1 MKVKLVITIETKSVE
16 QRSVSCI
23 QLYTGTIVCVD
34 KKYFLAVVIEV
45 KNVVPI
51 SRDLYSILVSLIYV
65 FQQVVKV
72 LH

>member
-16 QRSVSCI
+16 QRSASCI
-23 QLYTGTIVCVD
+23 QLYTGTIVYVD